1 MSQYQD
7 ILARRREY
15 LLGRMDVALS
25 RSGRSL
31 DDARLLAVSKT
42 VDVDAVVDAI
52 AVGYRLFGENRPQE
66 LNRKLEG
73 LSVASRCHEIDLDA
87 IQMHMI
93 GNLQTNKINS
103 LVGKTPLIHSISS
116 SKLAQE
122 VSARTLRAQQALDTQ
137 TVITPQ
143 SVLLEVNV
151 SGEQTKQGFTVEEVE
166 RDYAQLCKLEG
177 IKICGLMCM
186 APAGKPKEAHRAFA
200 GLRELKDRLN
210 AAAHNNALSELS
222 MGMSGDFEIALEEG
236 STCIRLGRIVFDP
249 NFAVE

>member
-7 ILARRREY
+7 MLARRREY

-31 DDARLLAVSKT
+31 DDARLIAVSKT

-52 AVGYRLFGENRPQE
+52 SVGYRLFGENRPQE
-66 LNRKLEG
+66 LNRKLDG
-73 LSVASRCHEIDLDA
+73 LSQVEFLGGVDTDS

-116 SKLAQE
+116 SKLARE
-122 VSARTLRAQQALDTQ
+122 VSLRTIRAQQTLNPNAE
-137 TVITPQ
+137 VVPQ

-151 SGEQTKQGFTVEEVE
+151 SGELTKQGFSVEEVE
-166 RDYAQLCKLEG
+166 REYEQLCKLEG
-177 IKICGLMCM
+177 ITICGLMCM
-186 APAGKPKEAHRAFA
+186 APAGKPKEAHEAFA

-210 AAAHNNALSELS
+210 AAAHNSALSELS
-222 MGMSGDFEIALEEG
+222 MGMSSDFEIALEEG

>member
-25 RSGRSL
+25 RSGRTL
-31 DDARLLAVSKT
+31 DDAKLLAVSKT

-52 AVGYRLFGENRPQE
+52 AVGYKLFGENRPQE

-73 LSVASRCHEIDLDA
+73 LQRLSGAHGIDLDA

-116 SKLAQE
+116 SKLARE
-122 VSARTLRAQQALDTQ
+122 VSVRTMRAQHSIDANATI
-137 TVITPQ
+137 VPQ

-151 SGEQTKQGFTVEEVE
+151 SGEQTKQGFDVEEVE
-166 RDYAQLCKLEG
+166 REYAQLCKLEG
-177 IKICGLMCM
+177 ITICGLMCM

-249 NFAVE
+249 DFAVE